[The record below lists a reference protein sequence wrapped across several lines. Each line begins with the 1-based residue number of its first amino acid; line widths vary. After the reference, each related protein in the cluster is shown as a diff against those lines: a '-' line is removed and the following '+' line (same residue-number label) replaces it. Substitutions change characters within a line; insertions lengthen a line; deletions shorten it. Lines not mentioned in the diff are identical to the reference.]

1 MQQKQPVQTTLS
13 LTLDEVNA
21 VLTGLGKAFSY
32 IEAVGLI
39 EKIKEQVIPQL
50 PVPTTESEVVKQR
63 ESGNII

>member
-1 MQQKQPVQTTLS
+1 MQQEQPVQTTLN

-21 VLTGLGKAFSY
+21 VLTALGKSYTY

-50 PVPTTESEVVKQR
+50 PVPTPQSETEKAE
-63 ESGNII
+63 

>member
-21 VLTGLGKAFSY
+21 VLTALGKAFSY

-50 PVPTTESEVVKQR
+50 PVPTPQGETEKAE
-63 ESGNII
+63 